1 MQELVSPYNH
11 QYIKILGS
19 KSHKVCSVETD
30 FSRAYYTSI
39 RSELWVGGGE
49 INTATV
55 FLLKKYAKFKDV
67 SKDLRKNLGIL

>member
-19 KSHKVCSVETD
+19 KSHKVCSVETN

-39 RSELWVGGGE
+39 GSELWGGGV

>member
-19 KSHKVCSVETD
+19 KSHKVCSVETN

-39 RSELWVGGGE
+39 GSELWGGGDKYRYCFPSEE
-49 INTATV
+49 IC
-55 FLLKKYAKFKDV
+55 
-67 SKDLRKNLGIL
+67 